1 MAHAKPN
8 NCGSNVNN
16 FNVMAEQPMAGLEEL
31 LYIFYICI
39 LRAHSRTLIN
49 SQLSTFGFKG
59 LVLKVW
65 GSGFGVRFQNFSFR
79 SKMQKIL
86 VMY

>member
-59 LVLKVW
+59 LVLKV
-65 GSGFGVRFQNFSFR
+65 GVQGLVFGF
-79 SKMQKIL
+79 KTL
-86 VMY
+86 VLDLRCKKYL